1 MRARE
6 LTIIGVGLGLALGAG
21 IWFESQQGR
30 AEDLRPDAVEPAAP
44 DPEARDQGA
53 TGTTAHSPDA
63 VQSGVES
70 APVAVKAPIAQKG
83 DRERTDHAGRTTGMV
98 RGDIQLAVSV
108 IPKITSM
115 TVLVEEARSAFAEAG
130 FRRPNLF
137 RVPIKLG
144 VGTPT
149 FEVTDI
155 PFSEYP
161 YVVSVYVPGLNGSRR
176 TVTIDATNPVV
187 EDIVLVITPGAP
199 FTLLVRDQDAGF
211 YSGLEVQM
219 QPVGD
224 PLGRKPARGTTDNF
238 GSVVFEDM
246 LAGDYQIATFLGGQ
260 PIGDAVIV
268 KVHPG
273 QGNFHPKVQGQGH
286 TLTIPRGVPFQLQVN
301 DAAGYGVADAKVTA
315 TAMDRVKLTQV
326 PATTN
331 AGGRAE
337 FKHLTPGTWQFVVEK
352 EKFERR
358 DLQVTIKKGQQPEF
372 RDLQLRR
379 ISW

>member
-6 LTIIGVGLGLALGAG
+6 LIILGLGLALALGVG
-21 IWFESQQGR
+21 VWFESQSH
-30 AEDLRPDAVEPAAP
+30 AEELPPDPAAHGTAA
-44 DPEARDQGA
+44 PERDAAQPA
-53 TGTTAHSPDA
+53 PALEK
-63 VQSGVES
+63 SGVQD
-70 APVAVKAPIAQKG
+70 APAAAKGPIAQTV
-83 DRERTDHAGRTTGMV
+83 DRDHQGNEARTTGMV

-115 TVLVEEARSAFAEAG
+115 TVLVEEVRSAFAQSG
-130 FRRPNLF
+130 FSRPHLF

-149 FEVTDI
+149 FEVNDI

-161 YVVSVYVPGLNGSRR
+161 YAVSVYVPGLNGSKR
-176 TVTIDATNPVV
+176 TVTIDAANPVV
-187 EDIVLVITPGAP
+187 EDILLVVTPGAP
-199 FTLLVRDQDAGF
+199 FTLLVRDQDAGPF
-211 YSGLEVQM
+211 AGLEVQM

-224 PLGRKPARGTTDNF
+224 PLGRSGTRGTTDNF

-246 LAGDYQIATFLGGQ
+246 LAGDYQIAASLSGQ

-268 KVHPG
+268 KVQPG
-273 QGNFHPKVQGQGH
+273 NGNFSPKVQGQGYAM
-286 TLTIPRGVPFQLQVN
+286 TIPRGVPLQLQVN
-301 DAAGYGVADAKVTA
+301 DGAGYGVADATVTA
-315 TAMDRVKLTQV
+315 TAMDRIKLTQV
-326 PATTN
+326 TATTN

-337 FKHLTPGTWQFVVEK
+337 FAHLTPGSWHIVVEK

-358 DLQVTIKKGQQPEF
+358 DLQVTIKAGQEPAF